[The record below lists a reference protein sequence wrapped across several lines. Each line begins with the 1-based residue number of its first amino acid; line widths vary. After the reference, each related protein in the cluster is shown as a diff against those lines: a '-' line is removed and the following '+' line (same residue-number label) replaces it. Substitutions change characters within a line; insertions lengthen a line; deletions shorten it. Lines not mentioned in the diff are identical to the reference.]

1 MTHIEPNTPIPAAH
15 NAASSRTSPF
25 TGLRPLADRLQAL
38 DTEVSRFC
46 DTEERAI
53 AGQAR
58 KLRRQIREFEP
69 GVTFIGQVKAGKTT
83 LVNAI
88 VGWADLLP
96 ADVNPWTSVVTSLH
110 LSPGVAQDERRS
122 SFRFFS
128 DEEWDGLIRQGGR
141 VGELAARAGAEDEM
155 EKVRQQLDE
164 MREKSKARLGRK
176 FHLLLGQTHDYDSFD
191 AELIERYV
199 CLGDDFWEESE
210 GDWTLDQF
218 SESRKR
224 GRFADITK
232 SADLWFGADTPL
244 GLCIQD
250 TPGVNDTFM
259 IREQITINALRD
271 SRLCVMVLSAAQALS
286 AVDLGL
292 IRLISNVKSR
302 EIIIFVNRIDELT
315 DPVRDVPEIR
325 RSIESTLK
333 RFHGPTDAQILFG
346 SGHWAAHAA
355 AGSVDRLG
363 PDSAEALMAWTEA
376 HLDDDLAQKDPME
389 IIWTMSGV
397 PALGQAIAGRIE
409 QDCGAALEVAATA
422 ALDNL
427 RTGLAAKEAQ
437 QDADTFEAS
446 GCRMAPGEIAEHF
459 AQIERQAYAALE
471 QKLHPVQETLTART
485 ENARRTFLARASAS
499 LSDHLEA
506 QGDSRIW
513 TYDPAG
519 LRMLLRTAYQVFV
532 QGAGKAG
539 QEVLDQ
545 TAAEIDAVFRNAF
558 DLADNAPAIAPP
570 PLPAALPPVAL
581 GQTIALDLRGSWWSR
596 FWRRRRGFQALADDF
611 ARLIHE
617 ETGPVVDA
625 LRHDCADPYVE
636 ALRRTV
642 ADFTQAQ
649 RDIVLGLADS
659 TLTLHRPGKRAG

>member
-1 MTHIEPNTPIPAAH
+1 MTHPEHTPPRP
-15 NAASSRTSPF
+15 SSPF
-25 TGLRPLADRLQAL
+25 HGLQPLADRLATL
-38 DTEVSRFC
+38 DAETSHHCEA
-46 DTEERAI
+46 EERAI
-53 AGQAR
+53 AAQAR
-58 KLRRQIREFEP
+58 KLRRQMRAFEP

-83 LVNAI
+83 LVNAM

-110 LSPGVAQDERRS
+110 LCPGGDRAERRS

-155 EKVRQQLDE
+155 TKVRHQLDE
-164 MREKSKARLGRK
+164 MRAKSKARLGRK

-191 AELIERYV
+191 QELIERYV
-199 CLGDDFWEESE
+199 CLGDDFWDEGE
-210 GDWTLDQF
+210 GDWTLDRF
-218 SESRKR
+218 SENRKR
-224 GRFADITK
+224 GRFADITR

-244 GLCIQD
+244 PLCIQD

-302 EIIIFVNRIDELT
+302 EIIIFVNRIDELS

-325 RSIESTLK
+325 RSITATLK
-333 RFHGPTDAQILFG
+333 RFHGPADAQILFG

-355 AGSVDRLG
+355 AGTVDRLG
-363 PDSAEALMAWTEA
+363 ADSVAALMAWTEA
-376 HLDDDLAQKDPME
+376 HIDDALATQDPME
-389 IIWTMSGV
+389 IIWTMSGI
-397 PALGQAIAGRIE
+397 PALGQAIADQVT
-409 QDCGAALEVAATA
+409 QDSGAALETAAQT

-427 RTGLAAKEAQ
+427 RTGASAQAAQ
-437 QDADTFEAS
+437 RDAETFDTG
-446 GCRMAPGEIAEHF
+446 GCHMTPGEITARF
-459 AQIERQAYAALE
+459 GQIESAAFTALE
-471 QKLHPVQETLTART
+471 QKLHGVQESFATRT
-485 ENARRTFLARASAS
+485 ENARRTFQSRAAAS

-506 QGDSRIW
+506 QGDGQVW

-519 LRMLLRTAYQVFV
+519 LRMLLRTAYQVFA

-539 QEVLDQ
+539 QEVLA
-545 TAAEIDAVFRNAF
+545 TAAAEIDTVFREAF
-558 DLADNAPAIAPP
+558 ALDDNTPRIAPP

-596 FWRRRRGFQALADDF
+596 FWRRKRGFQALADDF

-617 ETGPVVDA
+617 ETGPVVA
-625 LRHDCADPYVE
+625 TLRQDCAEPHIE
-636 ALRRTV
+636 ALR
-642 ADFTQAQ
+642 AALAEFIQAQ
-649 RDIVLGLADS
+649 RDIVLGLAQS
-659 TLTLHRPGKRAG
+659 TPRTDQPGALAG

>member
-1 MTHIEPNTPIPAAH
+1 MTHPEPDTPPPAAAR
-15 NAASSRTSPF
+15 AASHLTSPF
-25 TGLRPLADRLQAL
+25 TGLRPLADRLQVL
-38 DTEVSRFC
+38 ETEVSRYC

-58 KLRRQIREFEP
+58 KLRRQIRDFEP

-83 LVNAI
+83 LVNAM

-110 LSPGVAQDERRS
+110 LMPGTPESERRS

-155 EKVRQQLDE
+155 AKVRQQLDE
-164 MREKSKARLGRK
+164 MRAKSKARLGRK

-191 AELIERYV
+191 QELIERYV
-199 CLGDDFWEESE
+199 CLGDDFWDE
-210 GDWTLDQF
+210 GQGTWTLDRF
-218 SESRKR
+218 SETRKR

-302 EIIIFVNRIDELT
+302 EIIIFVNRIDELS

-325 RSIESTLK
+325 RSIESTLR

-355 AGSVDRLG
+355 AGSVDLLG
-363 PDSAEALMAWTEA
+363 ADSAEALIAWTEA
-376 HLDDDLAQKDPME
+376 HLDDDLAQQDPME

-397 PALGQAIAGRIE
+397 PALGQAIAERIA
-409 QDCGAALEVAATA
+409 QDSGAALEAAAAT

-427 RTGLAAKEAQ
+427 RTGLSAQEAQ
-437 QDADTFEAS
+437 RDADTFEAS
-446 GCRMAPGEIAEHF
+446 GCRMAPGEIAERF
-459 AQIERQAYAALE
+459 TQIERQAYTALE
-471 QKLHPVQETLTART
+471 QKLHGVQENFSART

-506 QGDSRIW
+506 QGDSQVW

-545 TAAEIDAVFRNAF
+545 AADEIDTVFRSAF

-570 PLPAALPPVAL
+570 PLPSALPPVAL

-611 ARLIHE
+611 ALLIHE

-636 ALRRTV
+636 ALRSAL
-642 ADFTQAQ
+642 ADFVHAQ
-649 RDIVLGLADS
+649 RDIVLGLAES
-659 TLTLHRPGKRAG
+659 TPATHRPGRRAG